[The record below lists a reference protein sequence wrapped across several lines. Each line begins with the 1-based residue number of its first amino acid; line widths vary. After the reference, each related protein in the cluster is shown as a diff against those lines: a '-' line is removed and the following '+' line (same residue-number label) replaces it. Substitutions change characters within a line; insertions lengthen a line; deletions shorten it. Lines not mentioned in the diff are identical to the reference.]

1 MTQQSNFLTKALQ
14 AISVLLIAATF
25 VGLGIWQLQRAADLK
40 NSLKVATTIDS
51 TVVPLESVTAPREAI
66 PAAALNKNVSATGHY
81 IANFRAPNQIDGA
94 GKQSDWEVALLQIGT
109 NSAILVVRGLW
120 SERLLNPDIQQSMNI
135 DVTGLLVASQYGDR
149 AENAPGVISRLD
161 SAVVTSITDLDL
173 YDGYILATS
182 EATRDQK
189 LERTRVT
196 PEKLQSKIPGFRPSC
211 LVARASIAAST
222 WSLMRPAASPCSK
235 VSSMAA
241 WPWGRPK

>member
-66 PAAALNKNVSATGHY
+66 PATALNKNVTATGHY

-182 EATRDQK
+182 ESTRDQK

-196 PEKLQSKIPGFRPSC
+196 PEKLQSKIPGFYWQHLSY
-211 LVARASIAAST
+211 VVI
-222 WSLMRPAASPCSK
+222 WWLMAGVVLYLPFYRRRVTP
-235 VSSMAA
+235 
-241 WPWGRPK
+241 